1 MEGYNHNLFK
11 AREVLVGEF
20 NLAVTES
27 IRMDMNKIGIFKYEK
42 ISDVDT
48 YLCRD
53 EIESSA
59 AIDEAP
65 SGIFLVMI
73 PRLSLRHN

>member
-42 ISDVDT
+42 MMG
-48 YLCRD
+48 LCGSKTFVHGRNSVPIAD
-53 EIESSA
+53 GKKVRF
-59 AIDEAP
+59 D
-65 SGIFLVMI
+65 
-73 PRLSLRHN
+73 